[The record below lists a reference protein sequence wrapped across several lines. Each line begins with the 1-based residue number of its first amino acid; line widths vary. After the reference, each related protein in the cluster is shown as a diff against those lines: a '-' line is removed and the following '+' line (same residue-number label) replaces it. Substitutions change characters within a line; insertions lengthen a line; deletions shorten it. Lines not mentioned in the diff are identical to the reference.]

1 MKKCKE
7 CGGEIVLKNGSYRC
21 KYCGAEIEEQTVVS
35 QKVETVNRANEG
47 VDVFQKNIN
56 GVLEIECVFG
66 NSASAGS
73 GLLISQDG
81 FALTNTHVVTN
92 EAKPCANITVKI
104 AGQRVGA
111 EIIKL
116 GDDNGGHG
124 NGVDLALIKL
134 DYVPRNATIIEM
146 GDFNKVKT
154 GEQVFVIGNS
164 LGDGTCI
171 TSGIVSDK
179 RRILAG
185 KTLMMTDCAI
195 NGGNSGGPIFN
206 RDGVAIGV
214 IVSSRLNNGAP
225 TEGMNYAIPMDIV
238 EQFLG
243 NGGPMMRQTGGQFER
258 PIKRT
263 FCVFCG
269 KLAYEGSAGNCW
281 CDECGRRWNSSIVKR
296 GGAFTLPPKTPA
308 PITYGIKC
316 PHCGRTDTTSAQNGI
331 GYCSDCQKEFPAR

>member
-7 CGGEIVLKNGSYRC
+7 CGGEIVLKNGSYCC

-56 GVLEIECVFG
+56 GVLEIECVFD

-92 EAKPCANITVKI
+92 DAKPCSNITVKI

-124 NGVDLALIKL
+124 TGVDLALIKL

-243 NGGPMMRQTGGQFER
+243 NGGPMMRQTGGPFEKPKLR
-258 PIKRT
+258 LYRT
-263 FCVFCG
+263 CPHCGQNTAKVGQNGNYFCENCG
-269 KLAYEGSAGNCW
+269 QSGNF
-281 CDECGRRWNSSIVKR
+281 GMANT
-296 GGAFTLPPKTPA
+296 GGIFTLPPKTPA
-308 PITYGIKC
+308 PITKGPRCPKC
-316 PHCGRTDTTSAQNGI
+316 GSTDTNRQNNI
-331 GYCSDCQKEFPAR
+331 NYCLVCDYEW